1 MKTYRVEQKYMLT
14 LPQYQGLMPVMAG
27 LLERDRHAG
36 KRGEYMIRSLYF
48 DDMYQSAYEEKLDGV
63 YSRKKYR
70 IRVYNCQ
77 DQIIHLECKYK
88 QGAYISKESV
98 SLTREEYERIL
109 RGDCLF
115 LAHKGSLM
123 AGEFCADYYSK
134 LLRPKVIVDYEREP
148 YVMEAGT
155 VRVTFDKAVR
165 AASPRENLFDEGAPS
180 YLAIPP
186 ERMIMEIKY
195 TGYLP
200 ERVRQ
205 IFKTQDLPQTSASKY
220 CLCVD
225 RLGGVLPGI

>member
-14 LPQYQGLMPVMAG
+14 LPQYQGLMPVIAG

-36 KRGEYMIRSLYF
+36 ARGEYMIRSLYF

-109 RGDCLF
+109 QGDCLF

-123 AGEFCADYYSK
+123 PGGFCADY
-134 LLRPKVIVDYEREP
+134 
-148 YVMEAGT
+148 
-155 VRVTFDKAVR
+155 
-165 AASPRENLFDEGAPS
+165 
-180 YLAIPP
+180 
-186 ERMIMEIKY
+186 
-195 TGYLP
+195 
-200 ERVRQ
+200 
-205 IFKTQDLPQTSASKY
+205 
-220 CLCVD
+220 
-225 RLGGVLPGI
+225 